1 MMKKLLTIIMAYFIA
16 ISLASCGN
24 SGQDMPENK
33 KSTSNTIEPSSIQA
47 PSDEEDEASRFI
59 GEAMPDFSVTT
70 IQGETFSLSD
80 SLKEKK
86 AVMVNFWAT
95 WCYPCELEM
104 PYIQEAYEKYKD
116 KVDVIAL
123 SIESSDTDDVLKEY
137 AKEHGLDFA
146 IANDT
151 GTGLDAKTGL
161 SQIYAEDAIPAT
173 LLIDRFGIIVHYSV
187 GAESSAEAFT
197 TLFDSVIG
205 DDYTNS
211 STLKDATYTVKITD
225 QNREAVQG
233 CVVNFCDE
241 SSCATIVSDEN
252 GIAQYSGAAYPYHIQ
267 IVKVP
272 DGYDYDT
279 SQEYTAKE
287 KGEELAVTVTKD

>member
-1 MMKKLLTIIMAYFIA
+1 MKKKLLIMIMVCFMAV
-16 ISLASCGN
+16 SLTSCGN
-24 SGQDMPENK
+24 SGQDMQEDK
-33 KSTSNTIEPSSIQA
+33 KSTSNTIQ
-47 PSDEEDEASRFI
+47 PSDIQLPSENAEDTDDASKFV
-59 GEAMPDFSVTT
+59 GKTMPDFSVTT

-104 PYIQEAYEKYKD
+104 PYMQEAYEKYKD

-123 SIESSDTDDVLKEY
+123 SIEPSDTDDVLKEY
-137 AKEHGLDFA
+137 AKEHGLDFL
-146 IANDT
+146 IANDAET
-151 GTGLDAKTGL
+151 WL

-187 GAESSAEAFT
+187 GSESSAEAFT

-205 DDYTNS
+205 DDYTS
-211 STLKDATYTVKITD
+211 SSALKDATYTVKITD
-225 QNREAVQG
+225 QNKEAVQG

-241 SSCATIVSDEN
+241 SSCATVVSDEN

-287 KGEELAVTVTKD
+287 NGEELAVTVTKD

>member
-1 MMKKLLTIIMAYFIA
+1 MKKKLLIMIMAYFMA

-24 SGQDMPENK
+24 SVQDMPEDK

-59 GEAMPDFSVTT
+59 GETMPDFSVTT

-104 PYIQEAYEKYKD
+104 PYMQEAYEKYKD

-123 SIESSDTDDVLKEY
+123 SIEPSDTDDVLKEY

-151 GTGLDAKTGL
+151 ETGL

-187 GAESSAEAFT
+187 GSEPSAEAFT

-205 DDYTNS
+205 DDYTS
-211 STLKDATYTVKITD
+211 SALKDATYTVKITD
-225 QNREAVQG
+225 QNKEAVQG

-241 SSCATIVSDEN
+241 SSCATVVSDEN

-287 KGEELAVTVTKD
+287 NGEELAVTVTKD